1 MSKLIKIFSGSNG
14 LNTKTDPVRLKFD
27 PRNGISELAACI
39 NIDISDDGRISRRAG
54 YTATDRTE
62 SWHSL
67 FSCNSYALGVT
78 GNALAVIETDMSKTN
93 IRNVTQNARMSYVRD
108 TDGTKDVIYYANGH
122 ETGKVINKLS
132 YSWTA
137 GDYVG
142 ATSRK
147 EIYNPPTGHLLEI
160 RNLRMFIAEG
170 NILWYSEAGSL
181 SQFRLAANYFGFPSR
196 IRMVQAVDGGLLISD
211 SESLYFLRMGQ
222 GFEIAPA
229 INEMP
234 NQIKLAA
241 YPAVEGTAVK
251 VPGSRFSEGVP
262 GIGIMFTS
270 TAGICFC
277 STDGQLVNISERK
290 IDLPSSPSGAGLYKD
305 GKYICTLN

>member
-1 MSKLIKIFSGSNG
+1 MSRHIKIYTGSTG
-14 LNTKTDPVRLKFD
+14 LNTKADPVRIKFD
-27 PRNGISELAACI
+27 SRTGISELAACV
-39 NIDISDDGRISRRAG
+39 NMDCSDEGRLSRRKG

-78 GNALAVIETDMSKTN
+78 GNALAVIEADMSKTN
-93 IRNVTQNARMSYVRD
+93 IRNVTQNARMSFVRD
-108 TDGTKDVIYYANGH
+108 TNGEQDVIYYANGH

-147 EIYNPPTGHLLEI
+147 EIYNPPTGHLLEV

-196 IRMVQAVDGGLLISD
+196 IRMVQAVDSGLLISD
-211 SESLYFLRMGQ
+211 SESLYFLKMGQ

-234 NQIKLAA
+234 KQIKLADFL
-241 YPAVEGTAVK
+241 AVEGTAVK
-251 VPGSRFSEGVP
+251 VPGSRFGEGVP
-262 GIGIMFTS
+262 GIGIMFTT
-270 TAGICFC
+270 TAGICFV
-277 STDGQLVNISERK
+277 SADGQLINITERK
-290 IDLPSSPSGAGLYKD
+290 IDLPSGISGASLYKD
-305 GKYICTLN
+305 GHFITTIN

>member
-147 EIYNPPTGHLLEI
+147 EIYDPPIGHLLEI

-170 NILWYSEAGSL
+170 NILWYSEPGSL

-196 IRMVQAVDGGLLISD
+196 IRMVQAVSGGLWISD
-211 SESLYFLRMGQ
+211 SENVYFLG
-222 GFEIAPA
+222 GEIAPTLQ
-229 INEMP
+229 EMP
-234 NQIKLAA
+234 VQVKKCDCPVI
-241 YPAVEGTAVK
+241 EGTAVEA
-251 VPGSRFSEGVP
+251 PASR
-262 GIGIMFTS
+262 IGIEGLSGIVTIFTTTRGVS
-270 TAGICFC
+270 VG
-277 STDGQLVNISERK
+277 SGDGQLIPVSEHK
-290 IDLPSSPSGAGLYKD
+290 IEIPSGLTGSAVYRD
-305 GKYICTLN
+305 GHYILTID